1 MECLDQMAI
10 IVRTNLEAR
19 QYEALLK
26 GKQFPVAGSV
36 KKEQGV
42 FQSEIAE
49 DLYAFLRFLYEGDTG
64 RISCALWISW
74 NRILRE
80 RRLSQKL

>member
-1 MECLDQMAI
+1 MECLDQTAI

-49 DLYAFLRFLYEGDTG
+49 DLYAFLRFLYEGGHRKDFM
-64 RISCALWISW
+64 RIMDKLEPDLT
-74 NRILRE
+74 RKG
-80 RRLSQKL
+80 LSQKL